1 MKNSFKL
8 LAKRLSIPLRLTEE
22 ASLKD
27 AAIHEKMFGCFSPS
41 DSPPCMTTL
50 IMMN

>member
-1 MKNSFKL
+1 MKNLFKL

-22 ASLKD
+22 ASVKD
-27 AAIHEKMFGCFSPS
+27 AAIHGKMFGSFSPS
-41 DSPPCMTTL
+41 DSPPCMATL